1 MAVIYNLINILF
13 IAIYLPIFFFKK
25 KMHKGFSMRLGF
37 LPKGFTF
44 YSPIWIHA
52 VSVGEIAN
60 MRQLFAGL
68 AGAFPGK
75 QFVFSTVTPTGNKIA
90 LSIAR
95 KHDAVIYLPLD
106 LSWIVNSVLGRIK
119 PSLFVIAETEFWPNM
134 ICALYSRKVPVIIV
148 NGRIS
153 DRSVAGYGS
162 IRWLIAPI
170 LRKVTLFCMQTQAD
184 AQRIISLGA
193 DPGAVKVTGNMK
205 FDQRA
210 AVSPEHRDQLK
221 SQMNIRPEEKLL
233 VAGSTHPGEED
244 QVVSAYTKII
254 SQYPFVRLMIAPRH
268 PERAAELEKTIR
280 RYGLEPVRISG
291 LKTSAPPGR
300 CVFILDAIG
309 VLVSYYSVAD
319 VVFVGGSLVKHGGQ
333 NFLEPAFLGKPVIL
347 GPYLFNFRD
356 IARQFLDQRA
366 AIMVRSADEL
376 SMAVSTLLTDKTQA
390 GALVQRSQE
399 LIRRNQGAT
408 ERNAAYIKEYALM
421 KKSDTIGLK
430 GGI

>member
-1 MAVIYNLINILF
+1 MAIIYNLINILL
-13 IAIYLPIFFFKK
+13 IAIYLPIFVFKK
-25 KMHKGFSMRLGF
+25 KTHRGFSMRLGI
-37 LPKGFTF
+37 LPKGVAF
-44 YSPIWIHA
+44 YRPVWIHA
-52 VSVGEIAN
+52 VSVGEMAN
-60 MRQLFAGL
+60 MRQLVAGL
-68 AGAFPGK
+68 AGSIPDK

-95 KHDAVIYLPLD
+95 KQDAVIFLPLD
-106 LSWIVNSVLGRIK
+106 LSWIVNSVLERIQ

-134 ICALYSRKVPVIIV
+134 ICALYRRRVPVIVV

-153 DRSVAGYGS
+153 DRSVAGYS
-162 IRWLIAPI
+162 RIRWLIAPL

-193 DPGAVKVTGNMK
+193 DPGSVKVTGNMK

-210 AVSPEHRDQLK
+210 AVSLEHRERLQKQL
-221 SQMNIRPEEKLL
+221 NIGPDEKLL

-244 QVVSAYTKII
+244 HVVSAYLKII
-254 SQYPFVRLMIAPRH
+254 SQYPFVRLIIAPRH
-268 PERAAELEKTIR
+268 PERAADLEKTIR

-300 CVFILDAIG
+300 CVFILDTIG
-309 VLVSYYSVAD
+309 VLVSYYSLAD

-347 GPYLFNFRD
+347 GPHLFNFRD

-390 GALVQRSQE
+390 DALVQRAQE

-421 KKSDTIGLK
+421 KKSDTIGL
-430 GGI
+430 

>member
-1 MAVIYNLINILF
+1 MAIIYNLINILF
-13 IAIYLPIFFFKK
+13 IAIYLPIFIFKK
-25 KMHKGFSMRLGF
+25 KMHRGFSMRLGI

-44 YSPIWIHA
+44 HRPVWIHA
-52 VSVGEIAN
+52 VSVGEMAN

-68 AGAFPGK
+68 AGSIPDK
-75 QFVFSTVTPTGNKIA
+75 QFVFSTVTPTGSKIA

-95 KHDAVIYLPLD
+95 KQDAVIYLPLD
-106 LSWIVNSVLGRIK
+106 LSWIINSVLERIQ
-119 PSLFVIAETEFWPNM
+119 PSLFVIAETEFWPNL
-134 ICALYSRKVPVIIV
+134 ITALYCRKVPIVIV

-170 LRKVTLFCMQTQAD
+170 LRKVTLFCMQTEAD
-184 AQRIISLGA
+184 AVRIISLGA

-210 AVSPEHRDQLK
+210 AVSLEHRDRLQKQL
-221 SQMNIRPEEKLL
+221 NIRTDEKIL

-254 SQYPFVRLMIAPRH
+254 SQYPFVRLLIAPRH

-280 RYGLEPVRISG
+280 RYGLESVRISV
-291 LKTSAPPGR
+291 LKASECPDR
-300 CVFILDAIG
+300 CVFILDTIG
-309 VLVSYYSVAD
+309 ELLSYYSLAD

-333 NFLEPAFLGKPVIL
+333 NFLEPAFLGKPVIV
-347 GPYLFNFRD
+347 GPHLFNFRD

-376 SMAVSTLLTDKTQA
+376 SMAVSTLLTDKTQVDT
-390 GALVQRSQE
+390 LVQRAQE

-408 ERNAAYIKEYALM
+408 ERNAAHIKEYALM
-421 KKSDTIGLK
+421 KKSHTIGL
-430 GGI
+430 

>member
-1 MAVIYNLINILF
+1 MAIIYNLINILF
-13 IAIYLPIFFFKK
+13 IAIYLPIFIFKK
-25 KMHKGFSMRLGF
+25 KMHRGFSMRLGI

-44 YSPIWIHA
+44 HRPVWIHA
-52 VSVGEIAN
+52 VSVGEMAN

-68 AGAFPGK
+68 AGSIPDK
-75 QFVFSTVTPTGNKIA
+75 QFVFSTVTPTGSKIA

-95 KHDAVIYLPLD
+95 KQDAVIYLPLD
-106 LSWIVNSVLGRIK
+106 LSWIINSVLERIQ
-119 PSLFVIAETEFWPNM
+119 PSLFVIAETEFWPNL
-134 ICALYSRKVPVIIV
+134 ITALYCRKVPIVIV

-170 LRKVTLFCMQTQAD
+170 LRKVTLFCMQTEAD
-184 AQRIISLGA
+184 AVRIISLGA

-210 AVSPEHRDQLK
+210 AVSLEHRDRLQKQL
-221 SQMNIRPEEKLL
+221 NIRTDEKIL

-254 SQYPFVRLMIAPRH
+254 SQYPFVRLLIAPRH

-280 RYGLEPVRISG
+280 RYGLESVRISV
-291 LKTSAPPGR
+291 LKASECPDR
-300 CVFILDAIG
+300 CVFILDTIG
-309 VLVSYYSVAD
+309 ELLSYYSLAD

-333 NFLEPAFLGKPVIL
+333 NFLEPAFLGKPVIV
-347 GPYLFNFRD
+347 GPHLFNFRD

-376 SMAVSTLLTDKTQA
+376 SMAVSTLLTDKTQVDT
-390 GALVQRSQE
+390 LVQRAQE

-408 ERNAAYIKEYALM
+408 ERNAAHIKEYALM
-421 KKSDTIGLK
+421 KKSDTIGL
-430 GGI
+430 